1 MSENEPKSFD
11 DQLNRWLDEDSGPEA
26 DQGPAMPKAM
36 YPQVAEAVVV
46 HGLLTDMSRRFPAED
61 EMRVDSV
68 MQAI

>member
-36 YPQVAEAVVV
+36 YPQVAETVVV
-46 HGLLTDMSRRFPAED
+46 HGLLTGYEPAFPC
-61 EMRVDSV
+61 
-68 MQAI
+68 